1 MEGFVEHIKQHPG
14 PVQVTRKVVV
24 DVPGKHF
31 PGLQPA
37 EQKAVYSG
45 TAVEY
50 RPSSC
55 RRRQAPALSSSS
67 A

>member
-50 RPSSC
+50 RERHQSSC
-55 RRRQAPALSSSS
+55 RRRQAPP
-67 A
+67 